1 MAKTTS
7 NKAKGAKRTTRP
19 AAKTQSVDNIRAG
32 KLVNHS
38 NVVSICIFVS
48 CLTAVFVTLV
58 FNFAMKF
65 WIGAQY
71 GVSQSAEEYTN
82 SEYTEAYKEETKEVS
97 FDAYN
102 FRKIS
107 STAVIGMM
115 KSGASGLVYIEPADC
130 NAECVDFRDQLSYT
144 QAQKASPIYAVYL
157 SSSLTDD
164 DELLLKK
171 FKLDVNGLPTLAYI
185 KEGEIF
191 DRLDT
196 INSVDNLRSFIQKY
210 RAE

>member
-7 NKAKGAKRTTRP
+7 NKAKSTKKATR
-19 AAKTQSVDNIRAG
+19 ASSKAQTVDTIRAN

-38 NVVSICIFVS
+38 NIVSICIFVS
-48 CLTAVFVTLV
+48 CITAVLVTLI

-65 WIGAQY
+65 WIGTQY
-71 GVSQSAEEYTN
+71 GSRESAEEAAN
-82 SEYTEAYKEETKEVS
+82 SSYSDKYKEETKELT

-102 FRKIS
+102 NRKIS

-115 KSGASGLVYIEPADC
+115 KTGASGLVYIEPADC
-130 NAECVDFRDQLSYT
+130 SAECVDFREQLSYT
-144 QAQKASPIYAVYL
+144 QAQKASPIFAVYL
-157 SSSLTDD
+157 ESNLSED

-171 FKLDVNGLPTLAYI
+171 FKIDINGLPTLAYI
-185 KEGEIF
+185 KEGEVF
-191 DRLDT
+191 DRLDS
-196 INSVDNLRSFIQKY
+196 INSIDNLRNFVQKY

>member
-7 NKAKGAKRTTRP
+7 NKAKGAKKTTRP

-71 GVSQSAEEYTN
+71 GISQSAEEYTN

-107 STAVIGMM
+107 STAVT
-115 KSGASGLVYIEPADC
+115 GLVYIEPADC
-130 NAECVDFRDQLSYT
+130 DAECADFRDQLSYT

-171 FKLDVNGLPTLAYI
+171 FKLDINDLPTLAYI
-185 KEGEIF
+185 KEGEVF
-191 DRLDT
+191 DRLDS
-196 INSVDNLRSFIQKY
+196 INSIDNLRNFVQKY